1 MSLPKEENKRYETSL
16 GFKNLRFLFTYI
28 IPYKWVFAVGL
39 LALTI
44 SAASTMVIPK
54 LIGSLVDQVNEG
66 EASFKQLRTQFLY
79 AALILLGIQGIFS
92 YIRVVTF
99 THVTEKGMGNVR
111 MDLYNKIIR
120 SNIEFFDKTRVG
132 ELMSRLTSD
141 VVTLQDAFSINLAE
155 LIRQIITLMVGT
167 ILLFIISWKLS
178 LTMLLS
184 LPVFIVF
191 AFIFGRF
198 IKQLSKTKQDAIAES
213 NILAEEAFA
222 NIRVVQAFNQEKT
235 EEGKYSSAVGKIINE
250 AIKGAHYRG
259 AFVSFVVIGLF
270 GVIFLLFY
278 QAANLAHTG
287 IIDSGDLIE
296 FLFYTGFIGGSIAG
310 LGDLASKFQG
320 IIGSTERIISIIRN
334 ENPSDTLPKEALQLE
349 GSITF
354 SNVDFRYPSRQE
366 IKVLDGITFQVN
378 KGESVALVGH
388 SGAGKSTIFQLLL
401 QYYYPDNGGIYFDEY
416 LSENFHSSVMRSHI
430 SVVPQEVILF
440 GGTIAENI
448 AYGKPTATKE
458 EIVQAAKEANAYEFI
473 QQFPDGL
480 DTVVGERGIKLSG
493 GQRQRVAI
501 ARAILKNP
509 KILLLDEA
517 TSALDAESEKLI
529 QEALDRLMRNRTTI
543 IIAHRLSTI
552 RNADRILVMNKGK
565 IIESGS
571 HEELSQNEDGLY
583 THLLKLQYQLA

>member
-1 MSLPKEENKRYETSL
+1 MSLPKEENKRFETSL
-16 GFKNLRFLFTYI
+16 GFKNLKFLSAYI
-28 IPYKWVFAVGL
+28 MPYKWVFALGFL
-39 LALTI
+39 SLAI
-44 SAASTMVIPK
+44 SAGSTMIIPK
-54 LIGSLVDQVNEG
+54 LIGSLVDQVSEG
-66 EASFKQLRTQFLY
+66 ETVFKQLRNQFLY
-79 AALILLGIQGIFS
+79 AALILLAIQGIFS
-92 YIRVVTF
+92 YIRVYTF
-99 THVTEKGMGNVR
+99 TYVTEKGMGNVR
-111 MDLYNKIIR
+111 RDLYNKIMR

-132 ELMSRLTSD
+132 ELMSRITSD
-141 VVTLQDAFSINLAE
+141 VVTLQDTFSINLAE
-155 LIRQIITLMVGT
+155 LIRQIITLLVGT

-178 LTMLLS
+178 LTMLLA
-184 LPVFIVF
+184 LPIFVFL
-191 AFIFGRF
+191 ALLFGRF
-198 IKQLSKTKQDAIAES
+198 IKQLSKTKQDAIATS
-213 NILAEEAFA
+213 NVYAEEAFT
-222 NIRVVQAFNQEKT
+222 NIRVVQAFNQEIT
-235 EEGKYSSAVGKIINE
+235 EQNKYSAAVNIIIGE
-250 AIKGAHYRG
+250 AIKGARYRG
-259 AFVSFVVIGLF
+259 AFISFMVIGLF
-270 GVIFLLFY
+270 GIIFLLFY
-278 QAANLAHTG
+278 QAANLAHSG
-287 IIDSGDLIE
+287 VIDNGDLIE

-320 IIGSTERIISIIRN
+320 IIGSTERIISIMRDN
-334 ENPSDTLPKEALQLE
+334 NPVDSMNAEPLPLD
-349 GSITF
+349 GSITL

-366 IKVLDGITFQVN
+366 IKVLDGITFQVH

-401 QYYYPDNGGIYFDEY
+401 QYYYPDSGGIYFDEY
-416 LSENFHSSVMRSHI
+416 LSSHYHPSVVRSHI

-458 EIVQAAKEANAYEFI
+458 EIIQAAKEANAYDFI
-473 QQFPDGL
+473 MQFPDGL
-480 DTVVGERGIKLSG
+480 ETVVGERGIKLSG

-565 IIESGS
+565 IIESGN
-571 HEELSQNEDGLY
+571 HDELSQNEDGLY